1 MVLEK
6 RDGLP
11 VFKIQNLRKKKD
23 IRVVHRNKIMK
34 CDELPLDTFDDKVVV
49 QPKKKTNHGNRK
61 APQKQAQDEQ
71 QEVPDVSEENDTDH
85 VDDEYILVEQVIL
98 SDSGENG
105 STDAVVGSDSGNVEG
120 VELSEVEEAG
130 ENSGGRDQVAEAVE
144 EEGSVAESEASSDFQ
159 IL

>member
-61 APQKQAQDEQ
+61 AQQKQAQDEQ
-71 QEVPDVSEENDTDH
+71 QEVPDVSEETDTDH

-105 STDAVVGSDSGNVEG
+105 STDAVVGSHSGNF
-120 VELSEVEEAG
+120 
-130 ENSGGRDQVAEAVE
+130 D
-144 EEGSVAESEASSDFQ
+144 
-159 IL
+159 